1 VRLRVGVTLWA
12 LSWVPYGIILGLSGA
27 AFTIAW
33 TVEVLLG
40 LAGLS
45 IGGSEFARAIK
56 AKGWR
61 GAPRVAWHALLHGKD
76 VVDVAEVAEAPTAP

>member
-1 VRLRVGVTLWA
+1 MRVGVLLWV

-33 TVEVLLG
+33 AVEVLLG

-45 IGGSEFARAIK
+45 IGGAEFARAIK

-61 GAPRVAWHALLHGKD
+61 GAPRVAWHAMLHGKD
-76 VVDVAEVAEAPTAP
+76 VDEVAEAPTVP